1 MSGPMA
7 GEGGAPQRA
16 LVLRTPPDE
25 EHHRLE
31 VVVRKGG
38 AGDLLQHRACAD
50 QSADTHAQRAT
61 AGVSRR
67 AAVEKRPGR
76 AEGGRWRLASRA
88 ARAGQ
93 RRFSQG
99 ALDAPHGSLLVAS
112 ASLRSSSE
120 PAIIVD
126 AC

>member
-1 MSGPMA
+1 MA
-7 GEGGAPQRA
+7 GEGGAPQRT
-16 LVLRTPPDE
+16 LVLCTPPDE

-67 AAVEKRPGR
+67 AAVEKFNAENLHAKRGYSFINGVIYFILLTSGLFATIYNTMGR
-76 AEGGRWRLASRA
+76 VPHRDQRTAPWR
-88 ARAGQ
+88 
-93 RRFSQG
+93 FC
-99 ALDAPHGSLLVAS
+99 V
-112 ASLRSSSE
+112 
-120 PAIIVD
+120 
-126 AC
+126 